1 MDRKWGLL
9 TVAFVLALAVCAWW
23 IAITAPSKDAGLLKW
38 QFVVVELVLVA
49 LCIFAGLLVNS
60 RMDGILIDDRNKISL
75 SRFQWVVWVILI
87 LGGYYAEA
95 IWNMSNGFSFP
106 VIQTQLL
113 ALLGISSGS
122 AVVSNIITDSKKA
135 TPPTTAP
142 VVAAPAAPAAA
153 GAPAPAAVPA
163 PAALHADPAVIA
175 RSPLR
180 VGSMVANTTAVQASW
195 RDMFV
200 GDEVAT
206 DQTVDISRLQKLI
219 ITILLAA
226 AFMTFLWKAL
236 GDVGAAKGLLMPSF
250 GEDSTGFLWLLG
262 ISHGAYLAQKAAPK
276 ATS

>member
-9 TVAFVLALAVCAWW
+9 TVLFVLALAACAWW

-49 LCIFAGLLVNS
+49 LCVFAGLLVNS

-135 TPPTTAP
+135 TPPTPAP
-142 VVAAPAAPAAA
+142 AVAAPAAPAVA
-153 GAPAPAAVPA
+153 GVAPAPAAA
-163 PAALHADPAVIA
+163 PAAMRADAAVIP

-180 VGSMVANTTAVQASW
+180 VGSMAANTQAVQASW
-195 RDMFV
+195 RDLFV
-200 GDEVAT
+200 GDEVAN
-206 DQTVDISRLQKLI
+206 DQTVDVSRLQKLI

-236 GDVGAAKGLLMPSF
+236 ADVEAAEGLLMPSF

-276 ATS
+276 PTS

>member
-9 TVAFVLALAVCAWW
+9 TVVFVLALALCAWW

-49 LCIFAGLLVNS
+49 LCVFAGLLVNS

-135 TPPTTAP
+135 TPPTPAP
-142 VVAAPAAPAAA
+142 AVAAPAAPAVA
-153 GAPAPAAVPA
+153 GVAPAPAAA
-163 PAALHADPAVIA
+163 PAAMRADAAVIP

-180 VGSMVANTTAVQASW
+180 VGSMAANTQAVQASW
-195 RDMFV
+195 RDLFV
-200 GDEVAT
+200 GDEVAN
-206 DQTVDISRLQKLI
+206 DQTVDVSRLQKLI

-236 GDVGAAKGLLMPSF
+236 ADVEAAEGLLMPSF

-276 ATS
+276 PTS